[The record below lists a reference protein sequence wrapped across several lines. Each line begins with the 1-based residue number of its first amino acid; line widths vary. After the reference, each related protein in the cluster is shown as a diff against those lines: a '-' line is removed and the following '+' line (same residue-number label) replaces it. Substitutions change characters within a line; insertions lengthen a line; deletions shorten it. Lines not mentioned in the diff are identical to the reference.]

1 MLRLFSDPIQS
12 ESIFWKVHFNSNFSS
27 KRYDK
32 IWKIKKPFSLRP
44 EHIRKHLLFQH
55 IIQMI
60 QSVLEQEIFS
70 NWIYHQHLHQ
80 AGCRPFKELINILWI
95 LELKLDRG
103 DPIFSTWKNY
113 TIFSTSGFLILKRS
127 DFRWSFWYFERK
139 LESGEIGIFK

>member
-1 MLRLFSDPIQS
+1 MLRLFSDPMQS
-12 ESIFWKVHFNSNFSS
+12 ESIFRKVHFNSNFSS

-95 LELKLDRG
+95 LELKLDRLILG
-103 DPIFSTWKNY
+103 SSIV
-113 TIFSTSGFLILKRS
+113 TITSIYGGNTIQNSFLIRNQNEWKV
-127 DFRWSFWYFERK
+127 FGKIIPEN
-139 LESGEIGIFK
+139 

>member
-1 MLRLFSDPIQS
+1 MLRLFSDPMQS
-12 ESIFWKVHFNSNFSS
+12 ESIFRKVHFNSNFSS

-55 IIQMI
+55 IIQML

-70 NWIYHQHLHQ
+70 NWIYHQHLVR

-95 LELKLDRG
+95 LELKLNRLIIG
-103 DPIFSTWKNY
+103 SLTVKLTSSYGGHTIKNSFLVRNQNEWK
-113 TIFSTSGFLILKRS
+113 ILGKIIP
-127 DFRWSFWYFERK
+127 EN
-139 LESGEIGIFK
+139 